1 MDTVNEK
8 FIWKTEAQ
16 LLALKNSIIDKK
28 LSHFKKNKEVKTV
41 KLIY

>member
-28 LSHFKKNKEVKTV
+28 LRNKKKTG
-41 KLIY
+41 K